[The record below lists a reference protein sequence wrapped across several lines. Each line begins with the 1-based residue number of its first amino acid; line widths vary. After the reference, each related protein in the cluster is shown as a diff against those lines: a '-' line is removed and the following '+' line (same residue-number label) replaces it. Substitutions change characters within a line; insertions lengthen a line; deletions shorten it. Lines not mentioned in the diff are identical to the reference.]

1 MSPALVVIEP
11 DVRTLNERV
20 QRGETLTLAQCEAI
34 LGCVADLM
42 ARVLVLEERLGGAGH
57 DRRAA

>member
-1 MSPALVVIEP
+1 MTTALVIIEP
-11 DVRTLNERV
+11 NVRTLFERV
-20 QRGETLTLAQCEAI
+20 QRGETLTLAECEAL